1 MDICSIGTTIHIMS
15 AYYIGTK
22 CTCTLS
28 IANIPV
34 LSKLII
40 NECFA
45 TVSRFFLKGHAHKI
59 FDVGFINEKAPP
71 GPNRDVQGPF

>member
-1 MDICSIGTTIHIMS
+1 MLLTTIHIMS
-15 AYYIGTK
+15 AYYLHAK
-22 CTCTLS
+22 CTSALS
-28 IANIPV
+28 FANI

-71 GPNRDVQGPF
+71 GPNRDVLGPF